1 MHELKIQ
8 AVRGILYFIH
18 HSCRIQE
25 INITRLFWDRYVKPA
40 SSLFLFYIW
49 RYIPLFK
56 IISLACKQLQSIIK
70 QNKFY
75 IEKIIIDNINKVKFK
90 SKKVR
95 AYVDWDP
102 FSLVKPEKSKKKY
115 YFVFFTFKMGI
126 FIVAHFFYSKH
137 CVSLF
142 SVTPT
147 NWKSL
152 FLLQFCKKK
161 LWKLFFFWL
170 VCWDCDKRSGNVDIF
185 SLVADLSQ
193 LNNFPKKHKIL
204 SGA

>member
-1 MHELKIQ
+1 MTI
-8 AVRGILYFIH
+8 
-18 HSCRIQE
+18 E
-25 INITRLFWDRYVKPA
+25 IK
-40 SSLFLFYIW
+40 SSLNPK
-49 RYIPLFK
+49 R
-56 IISLACKQLQSIIK
+56 
-70 QNKFY
+70 
-75 IEKIIIDNINKVKFK
+75 
-90 SKKVR
+90 
-95 AYVDWDP
+95 YVDWDP

-161 LWKLFFFWL
+161 LWKLFFFGWFVGTAIKGQVML
-170 VCWDCDKRSGNVDIF
+170 ISSALLQISLNLTIF
-185 SLVADLSQ
+185 PKSTKSCLAH
-193 LNNFPKKHKIL
+193 NNFWKFVQKNVKIFYVYFGCEKAL
-204 SGA
+204 HFLTILFISVSYRLKSSD